1 MPWRWCFP
9 RISICVSGVGKGS
22 RVKERRDGEASGW
35 LRNLMIMH
43 RFFQAR
49 QAIYVPR
56 DKVHTQCSNRACQV
70 SPELIFRFFS
80 TTLFATVQLLNN
92 FCATFVRAVWG
103 PSNSSSADS
112 TGSHAPSR
120 FYFCGKHST
129 QPWGWRGALRQGGLG
144 AGRAVCCEPGVA
156 IMGRWLAAGLRNRR
170 ETARARGKER
180 GGGAGP
186 KGVARRG
193 PKAGPEALVQVRQT
207 ATPRLAQLIF
217 GRPRLRRDLFFL
229 LNARTVDFDRHNFWA
244 ICVFVGVATFLF
256 LFCNFSILVCV
267 SVLQRHF
274 S

>member
-1 MPWRWCFP
+1 MSQGTRYILSAQIAPPKFP
-9 RISICVSGVGKGS
+9 RSFFF
-22 RVKERRDGEASGW
+22 ASF
-35 LRNLMIMH
+35 LQLFCN
-43 RFFQAR
+43 
-49 QAIYVPR
+49 
-56 DKVHTQCSNRACQV
+56 
-70 SPELIFRFFS
+70 
-80 TTLFATVQLLNN
+80 FATFEQLLNN

-103 PSNSSSADS
+103 PFNSSSADS

-156 IMGRWLAAGLRNRR
+156 IMGRWLAAALRNRR

-186 KGVARRG
+186 KGVARRK

-244 ICVFVGVATFLF
+244 ICVLLVLQLFCFFSATFRF
-256 LFCNFSILVCV
+256 WGV
-267 SVLQRHF
+267 
-274 S
+274 